1 MGMVG
6 KATLKLNYDSVGA
19 NTRVVYFSSIPP
31 PPPKAPEYSHA
42 QVLLSP
48 SWWRTEANITGWY
61 RRGGA
66 CCGDAITCSSLAL
79 PR

>member
-31 PPPKAPEYSHA
+31 PPPKSSRIFSRPGIAKSIM
-42 QVLLSP
+42 V
-48 SWWRTEANITGWY
+48 ANRSKHHWLVQE
-61 RRGGA
+61 RRG
-66 CCGDAITCSSLAL
+66 LL
-79 PR
+79 R